1 MNTVKKVLV
10 GGKVLLENSELANYS
25 VVIEDK
31 YIQALI
37 PENEKIPEAAEKINA
52 AGLIVSPGFID
63 THVHGA
69 LGHNFMEGTPEALAA
84 ISKYIAGGGVTSCL
98 ATTTSASFDDIKK
111 VLLNN
116 RNASNN
122 PAKGEVEILGTHL
135 EGPYVNSKFKGAHAE
150 KYIRYPSDEELEM
163 IYSTAKDS
171 LKIVTL
177 APDIE
182 GGMKALKFFKER
194 GVQVSLGH
202 TAASYEQAKAAI
214 DLGVTRGTH
223 VFNAMSP
230 IHHREPGPVTALLES
245 EGVFIELTVDGH
257 HVALPVIDLALR
269 IIGED
274 RCVLI
279 TDGVDI
285 RGLGEGKFT
294 RWEGTNVIVENG
306 QAKTTTGSL
315 AGSML
320 QLNQA
325 VANLVNF
332 LDVPLAKA
340 LKMASEIPAKSIGVF
355 NRKGSIAPG
364 KDADIVVLNEDLS
377 VAMTIV
383 RGEIVYKGRA

>member
-10 GGKVLLENSELANYS
+10 GGKVLLENNELANYS
-25 VVIEDK
+25 VVIEGE

-37 PENEKIPEAAEKINA
+37 PENEKISEDAEKIDVT
-52 AGLIVSPGFID
+52 GLIVSPGFID

-69 LGHNFMEGTPEALAA
+69 LGYNFMEGTPGALSA
-84 ISKYIAGGGVTSCL
+84 ISKYIASGGVTSCL
-98 ATTTSASFDDIKK
+98 ATTTSASFEDIRR
-111 VLLNN
+111 VLINN
-116 RNASNN
+116 RYASNN
-122 PAKGEVEILGTHL
+122 PVKGEVEILGTHL
-135 EGPYVNSKFKGAHAE
+135 EGPYINSKFKGAHAE
-150 KYIRYPSDEELEM
+150 RYIRFPSDEELEM
-163 IYSTAKDS
+163 IYSTAEDS

-177 APDIE
+177 APDID
-182 GGMKALKFFKER
+182 GGMNAIRFFTEH

-202 TAASYEQAKAAI
+202 TAANYEQAKAAMA
-214 DLGVTRGTH
+214 LGITRGTH
-223 VFNAMSP
+223 VFNAMPS
-230 IHHREPGPVTALLES
+230 IHHREPGPVIALLES
-245 EGVFIELTVDGH
+245 EDVFIELTIDGH
-257 HVALPVIDLALR
+257 HVAYPVIDLVLR
-269 IIGED
+269 AIGEK

-285 RGLGEGKFT
+285 RGLGEGKFR
-294 RWEGTNVIVENG
+294 RWEGTEVIVENG
-306 QAKTTTGSL
+306 QAKTASGSL

-340 LKMASEIPAKSIGVF
+340 LKMASEIPARSIGVF

-364 KDADIVVLNEDLS
+364 KDGDIVILNEDLS

-383 RGEIVYKGRA
+383 RGEIAYNRRE